1 MRCLSV
7 QRIRDRG
14 RHSARVEASPDR
26 RSLLHS
32 EVAYLRAVETLE
44 KVFFRLV
51 PRPWTTAMIAI
62 EMPAAM
68 RPYSMAVAAVSSLKK
83 ASVRFFMSNSWWSRT
98 GTATL
103 YIVIDWSITSARL
116 NKTTI
121 ILYDIVITSCYKYY
135 INNIRNPQR

>member
-32 EVAYLRAVETLE
+32 EAAYLRAVETLE

-51 PRPWTTAMIAI
+51 PRPWTTAMIAT

-68 RPYSMAVAAVSSLKK
+68 SPYSMAVAAVSSLRKENM
-83 ASVRFFMSNSWWSRT
+83 RFVIANSFWSRT
-98 GTATL
+98 GT
-103 YIVIDWSITSARL
+103 YDFHIVID
-116 NKTTI
+116 
-121 ILYDIVITSCYKYY
+121 
-135 INNIRNPQR
+135 

>member
-51 PRPWTTAMIAI
+51 PRPWTTAMIAT

-68 RPYSMAVAAVSSLKK
+68 RPYSIAVAAVSSLKK
-83 ASVRFFMSNSWWSRT
+83 ASVSFFMADSCWSRT
-98 GTATL
+98 GTCDSL
-103 YIVIDWSITSARL
+103 HSYRL
-116 NKTTI
+116 AH
-121 ILYDIVITSCYKYY
+121 YQC
-135 INNIRNPQR
+135 